1 MPARRTAP
9 ASDRR
14 SRTRRRRVDS
24 HKTTRPF
31 GPGMFHEQRTSVPDD
46 VDALRAEYA
55 ADLAAA
61 VESVGVERAVERT
74 DLDRAVVER
83 VADGDVDDL
92 SVEDAAAVQ
101 ALAEGVPDA
110 ATVIEMACDHLLLG
124 MSTAVL
130 DVDRLAAG
138 VDLDL
143 DPKEV
148 QQKLERRAPMEFE
161 EFVALQHHVVS
172 EQ

>member
-1 MPARRTAP
+1 MP
-9 ASDRR
+9 
-14 SRTRRRRVDS
+14 DS
-24 HKTTRPF
+24 V
-31 GPGMFHEQRTSVPDD
+31 G
-46 VDALRAEYA
+46 ALRREYA

-61 VESVGVERAVERT
+61 VESVGVETAVERT
-74 DLDRAVVER
+74 GIDRER
-83 VADGDVDDL
+83 IETVADGDLPAL
-92 SVEDAAAVQ
+92 SVEEAGAIQ
-101 ALAEGVPDA
+101 ALSTGFDGE
-110 ATVIEMACDHLLLG
+110 TVTEMACDHLLLG

-148 QQKLERRAPMEFE
+148 QQKLERRAPMSFDEYLT
-161 EFVALQHHVVS
+161 LQQYVVS